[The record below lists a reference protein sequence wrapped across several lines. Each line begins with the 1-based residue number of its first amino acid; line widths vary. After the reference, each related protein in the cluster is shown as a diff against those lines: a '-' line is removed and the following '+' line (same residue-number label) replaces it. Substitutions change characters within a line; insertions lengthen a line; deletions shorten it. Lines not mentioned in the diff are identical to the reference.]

1 LIEPR
6 VYRAAFVP
14 AIVAA
19 VLVMFSLQDRP
30 RPLPQGLAA
39 DVLFDGRLAAAGAQ
53 RIAEREPDRAPG
65 SAGDRRTAALV
76 ADGFARRGFSVER
89 DRFEHDGRGL
99 ENVIGRRA
107 GRTRRLVVLAS
118 DRDASVAPDAPGS
131 AADTA
136 ALLELARVLEG
147 RATRKTLVLASLD
160 GSTLGGVGAIRLAEE
175 LPEPSLVD
183 AVIVLSDLGASSRR
197 GALVQAWSNDARR
210 GGIALGR
217 TATDSIRLESDR
229 SVGGS
234 GVLGQLARL
243 SFPLGVGAQG
253 PLLEH
258 RYEAVRISGSGELP
272 PPGRGPADSVDEDGL
287 GGLGR
292 AALRTATAV
301 DRAGTPDHGPGS
313 YVLAVSQVMPGWALA
328 LLSGTLLLPVLA
340 ATVDAF
346 ARARRRRVP
355 VAPRLRWIAAWAAAP
370 VAALLAGELLGLVGA
385 TPPPPPSPM
394 PPEDMPLDGP
404 ALAVLAGVA
413 AAAVG
418 GGVIARHLAR
428 GPAGGP
434 EGPGDA
440 GAGIALA
447 LGVAAG
453 AAALWL
459 VNPYAALLTV
469 PAAHLWMLAALAD
482 PAPPRRVRGLLI
494 VLGALPAALVWLYH
508 LFALSIDP
516 LESAWYLLLL
526 VTGHSVGLPTALI
539 GCLWLGLLG
548 AALELTRRTPAVAQ
562 APPAP
567 AGPPVYGPGS
577 HAGPGALGGT
587 GSALRR

>member
-14 AIVAA
+14 AVLAV

-53 RIAEREPDRAPG
+53 RIAERQPDRAPG
-65 SAGDRRTAALV
+65 SIGDRRTAAAV
-76 ADGFARRGFSVER
+76 ADGFAQRGFSVER
-89 DRFEHDGRGL
+89 DRFEHGGRRL

-107 GRTRRLVVLAS
+107 GRTRRLVVIAS
-118 DRDASVAPDAPGS
+118 DRDAAVAPDATGS

-160 GSTLGGVGAIRLAEE
+160 GSTLGGVGAIRLADE
-175 LPEPSLVD
+175 LAPPSLVD

-197 GALVQAWSNDARR
+197 GALVQAWSSDARR

-217 TATDSIRLESDR
+217 TATDSIRLETDR

-253 PLLEH
+253 PLLE
-258 RYEAVRISGSGELP
+258 RGYDAVRISGSGELP
-272 PPGRGPADSVDEDGL
+272 PPGRGPVASVDEDGL

-301 DRAGTPDHGPGS
+301 DQSGTPEHGPGS
-313 YVLAVSQVMPGWALA
+313 YVLSVSQVMPGWALA
-328 LLSGTLLLPVLA
+328 LLSATLLLPVLV

-346 ARARRRRVP
+346 ARARRRHVP
-355 VAPRLRWIAAWAAAP
+355 VAPRLAWVAAWTAVP
-370 VAALLAGELLGLVGA
+370 VAALVAGELLGLLGA
-385 TPPPPPSPM
+385 TPSPPPSPM

-404 ALAVLAGVA
+404 ALAVLVGAV

-418 GGVIARHLAR
+418 GGVLAR
-428 GPAGGP
+428 RAAGGP
-434 EGPGDA
+434 AAGPQGSADA
-440 GAGIALA
+440 GAAVALA
-447 LGVAAG
+447 LGVALA

-459 VNPYAALLTV
+459 VNPYAALLSV
-469 PAAHLWMLAALAD
+469 PAAHLWMLAALAE
-482 PAPPRRVRGLLI
+482 PPPPRRVRGLLI
-494 VLGALPAALVWLYH
+494 ALGALPAVLVWLYH
-508 LFALSIDP
+508 LFALAIDP

-539 GCLWLGLLG
+539 GSLWLGLLG
-548 AALELTRRTPAVAQ
+548 AGIELARRTPAAPER
-562 APPAP
+562 PPAP